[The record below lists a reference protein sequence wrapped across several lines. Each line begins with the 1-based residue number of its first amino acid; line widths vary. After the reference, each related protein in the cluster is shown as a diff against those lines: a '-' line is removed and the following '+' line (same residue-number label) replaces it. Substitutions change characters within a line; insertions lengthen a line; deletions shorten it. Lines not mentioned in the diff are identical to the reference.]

1 MGHSVNILVKKRQTF
16 ETIVSVVFLVQG
28 TFTTREMANEETPA
42 VPSTPATPGTPG
54 ASLFGGNGIGKKSI
68 VMSKCFS
75 AEEWTLEEG
84 GLPKVSCSLPPPP
97 VPPPVPL
104 GRKVGAEFVGT
115 LILMFAGISTAIVNQ
130 RTPGSETLIGCA
142 ASTGIAAMVVILA
155 TGHISGA
162 HLNPAVTISF
172 AALKHFPWKH
182 VPLYIGAQA
191 VASICAAFAVKGIFH
206 PVMSGGVT
214 VPSGGFAQ
222 AFALEF
228 IISFNLMFVVTAVAT
243 DTRAVGELAGIA
255 VGATVMLNILIAGPA
270 TGGSMNPARTLGPAI
285 AASNYKD
292 IWVYLIAP
300 ILGALSGA
308 GIYTAVKLPE
318 TDGETQGKAS
328 TPRSFR
334 K

>member
-1 MGHSVNILVKKRQTF
+1 MD
-16 ETIVSVVFLVQG
+16 
-28 TFTTREMANEETPA
+28 NEEIPS

-54 ASLFGGNGIGKKSI
+54 APLFGGFRSERTGNNGVGRKSLLK
-68 VMSKCFS
+68 SCKCFS
-75 AEEWTLEEG
+75 VEEWTLEDG
-84 GLPKVSCSLPPPP
+84 ALPKVSCSLPPPP
-97 VPPPVPL
+97 IPL
-104 GRKVGAEFVGT
+104 ARKIGAEFIGT
-115 LILMFAGISTAIVNQ
+115 LILMFAGTATAIVNQ
-130 RTPGSETLIGCA
+130 KTEGSETLIGCA
-142 ASTGIAAMVVILA
+142 ASTGLAVMIVILS

-182 VPLYIGAQA
+182 VPMYIGAQ
-191 VASICAAFAVKGIFH
+191 VMASICAAFALKGIFH
-206 PVMSGGVT
+206 PFMSGGVT
-214 VPSGGFAQ
+214 VPSGGYGQ

-270 TGGSMNPARTLGPAI
+270 TGASMNPVRTLGPAI
-285 AASNYKD
+285 AANNYKA

-300 ILGALSGA
+300 ILGALGGA

-318 TDGETQGKAS
+318 EDGETQGKAS

-334 K
+334 R